1 MRGEVRRLTVFVY
14 KFPALFSGRLVNS
27 AEEKKMYM
35 IMKHMSLCG
44 EGGRRT
50 RIVRA

>member
-14 KFPALFSGRLVNS
+14 KSLALFSGRLVNS

-35 IMKHMSLCG
+35 IMSLCG

-50 RIVRA
+50 CIVRA